1 VPGPSRFAYYEHLSA
16 KQQATYR
23 KSDSVERVDL
33 PDAKALRWLVTALA
47 EALEFG
53 KRARVAAACTALTT
67 ALTKQLGVP
76 APRIHVREV
85 RPRESG
91 GELHGLYTF
100 AADDKTAKIEVWMR
114 TAAQEKVVSFRT
126 FLRTFLHEIAH
137 HLDVTVL
144 ALEDSFHTEGFF
156 RRESSLMRQLA
167 PRSLEKK
174 KEEKAKAAAAKKGKP
189 KKARQPFVQLD
200 LFPGSGATPA

>member
-1 VPGPSRFAYYEHLSA
+1 MPGPSRFAYYEHLSS

-23 KSDSVERVDL
+23 KSDAIERVDL
-33 PDAKALRWLVTALA
+33 PHASALRWLVTALA
-47 EALEFG
+47 EALESG
-53 KRARVAAACTALTT
+53 KRARVAAACTTLTA
-67 ALTKQLGVP
+67 ALTKQLGVA
-76 APRIHVREV
+76 APKIHVREV

-100 AADDKTAKIEVWMR
+100 ATDGKVAKIEVWMR

-137 HLDVTVL
+137 HLDVTL
-144 ALEDSFHTEGFF
+144 FGLEDSFHTEGFF

-167 PRSLEKK
+167 PRSVEKK
-174 KEEKAKAAAAKKGKP
+174 KVEAKATGAKKKAKA
-189 KKARQPFVQLD
+189 RRPFVQLD
-200 LFPGSGATPA
+200 LFPG